1 MTATATT
8 RQLLVDPSGPIKLN
22 LNIVEA
28 EGGKKK
34 LFAEGKIGH
43 CDIPTANGRVYT
55 RSVMGRELTRL
66 APRIEQASLFAAV
79 DHPPDGKSR
88 IGDAGAI
95 IRSLKIEQDGTITGK
110 FEIIE
115 DTTKGRDLAAIL
127 RAGGQVGVSSR
138 GLGSTTSLNGNE
150 VVGEDFRLVSFDF
163 VSDPAVQTAYPQFF
177 SEDLDATKVTL
188 PALRAKFPALVK
200 QIEEGAYA
208 LATATTCEAVR
219 ADIESDVEKALS
231 ESKEKLKEDFKAEL
245 YPEVVK
251 DLKED
256 FAVKLLRA
264 TSDIRKDVEAVVRSE
279 MAADPQVAGAKLTLA
294 KIAEM
299 VNPFAPTP
307 DVKKVID
314 EKDSVA
320 VELKKALSDME
331 KRLEQVQAEAKD
343 AQVKGKVAG
352 YQLYVERMIGARN
365 DADAI
370 RAMIGDVA
378 TISTGAELKQKVEA
392 AVTVANQAL
401 EEATTKAKAALQ
413 AESSI
418 AAKKAEIAQKRAAKF
433 QETDELLKEKV
444 SALAEQVERLMAD
457 RARESSDSKR
467 QIAALEDRLAQA
479 AQLIE
484 ERETVSFA
492 NTRLA
497 GHPNRRQILSD
508 IGAGKVRSRS
518 QVNQLA
524 EASDTPGVNGSEGVR
539 RFMGRG
545 REHPPEEQRARQ
557 ERQLNESHTPVPNL
571 EGFDIS
577 MEEIKALSQGGRTS
591 RR

>member
-1 MTATATT
+1 MTATATN
-8 RQLLVDPSGPIKLN
+8 RQLLVDPSGPIKLD
-22 LNIVEA
+22 LKVEEA

-55 RSVMGRELTRL
+55 RPVMGREIARL
-66 APRIEQASLFAAV
+66 QPRIEQASLFAAV
-79 DHPPDGKSR
+79 DHPADGKSKLS
-88 IGDAGAI
+88 DAGAI
-95 IRSLKIEQDGTITGK
+95 IRSLKIEQDGTINGK

-138 GLGSTTSLNGNE
+138 GLGSTTTIGGNE

-177 SEDLDATKVTL
+177 AEDLDTSKVTV

-200 QIEEGAYA
+200 QIEEAAYA
-208 LATATTCEAVR
+208 VATNTACEAVR
-219 ADIESDVEKALS
+219 ADIENDVEKALT
-231 ESKEKLKEDFKAEL
+231 ESKDKLREEFKAEL

-264 TSDIRKDVEAVVRSE
+264 TADIRKDVEAVVRSE

-307 DVKKVID
+307 DVKKALD

-320 VELKKALSDME
+320 AELKKALSDME
-331 KRLEQVQAEAKD
+331 KKLEQVQAESNDHANK
-343 AQVKGKVAG
+343 ARTTAFQLFVERSVAG
-352 YQLYVERMIGARN
+352 RT
-365 DADAI
+365 DSDAI
-370 RAMIGDVA
+370 RQMVGDLSQIKSA
-378 TISTGAELKQKVEA
+378 SELKQKVEA
-392 AVTVANQAL
+392 AIEAANQAL
-401 EEATTKAKAALQ
+401 EEATAKAKAALQ

-418 AAKKAEIAQKRAAKF
+418 AEKKAQIAQKRAAKL

-444 SALAEQVERLMAD
+444 SALAEQVENLMA
-457 RARESSDSKR
+457 AKNQEAAENKKR
-467 QIAALEDRLAQA
+467 IAALEDRLARA
-479 AQLIE
+479 AQVIE
-484 ERETVSFA
+484 EHETAAFA

-497 GHPNRRQILSD
+497 GHPNRKQILAD
-508 IGAGKVRSRS
+508 IGNGKVRSRN
-518 QVNQLA
+518 QINQLA
-524 EASDTPGVNGSEGVR
+524 EATDTRDVVGSESVR
-539 RFMGRG
+539 RFFGKG
-545 REHPPEEQRARQ
+545 REHPTETDRAAQ
-557 ERQLNESHTPVPNL
+557 EKQLNEGYTPLP
-571 EGFDIS
+571 GFEELGIS
-577 MEEIKALSQGGRTS
+577 AEQIKALSQGGRT